1 MATRTDSG
9 WSTFFII
16 TIFIAVVATWAFI
29 PPALIR
35 SAWAAERAEVY
46 AIVST
51 VTDRDGVFYFFGQAS

>member
-9 WSTFFII
+9 WSIFFII

-35 SAWAAERAEVY
+35 SAWAAERAEV
-46 AIVST
+46 
-51 VTDRDGVFYFFGQAS
+51 